1 MLRPAVPA
9 VLYCLDLLCAGV
21 LSRPLETVG
30 PVCAGGFSRLD
41 VLLMGAGGNLLGGR
55 AILEPGLVG
64 IRDPDLPLV
73 LPARSPVLAE
83 VWLDASVLVLAAA
96 YWPLT
101 EFPLVPA
108 ALGAGGSVD
117 WRGLTWATAGARP
130 ADACLTGDTRERFCS
145 ALGRSCQREK
155 GPSLLCP
162 SRPFLLL
169 RGRATGSSDGVS
181 SGSAPDSDQISDMLL
196 M

>member
-1 MLRPAVPA
+1 MRPAAPA
-9 VLYCLDLLCAGV
+9 ALYCLDLLCAGV

-30 PVCAGGFSRLD
+30 PACAGCFSRLD

-55 AILEPGLVG
+55 ATLEPGLVG
-64 IRDPDLPLV
+64 IRDLPLV
-73 LPARSPVLAE
+73 LPATSPVLAE

-96 YWPLT
+96 YRLLT

-117 WRGLTWATAGARP
+117 WRGLTWVTAGARP
-130 ADACLTGDTRERFCS
+130 ADACLTGGTRERFCS
-145 ALGRSCQREK
+145 ALGRSCQRVK

-162 SRPFLLL
+162 SRPFLL
-169 RGRATGSSDGVS
+169 RGRATGGSDGVS
-181 SGSAPDSDQISDMLL
+181 SGSAPESDQISDMLL
-196 M
+196 T